1 MRRHKS
7 EPDVILSAIQEYM
20 DGQALQR
27 IIAGPMEGFWG
38 FLKREW
44 YNL

>member
-1 MRRHKS
+1 MRRHN

-20 DGQALQR
+20 DGQASQR

-38 FLKREW
+38 FL
-44 YNL
+44 